1 MDRRSQ
7 FDQVYMNIAN
17 EIASLSR
24 AKKRKVGCIIVKD
37 NNILSFGFN
46 GTPRKF
52 DNTCE
57 VTVGSKIPDNFNQD
71 GNYKYVETLQT
82 LPEVLHAES
91 NALMKLTCTTQSSE
105 GASLY
110 VTYAPCFDCAKLII
124 QAKIAEVIYR
134 DIKDD
139 YEGIK
144 LLQKAN
150 IKTIQ
155 IVSNGVTVTNTNAIT
170 VTEHPK
176 NQCCVAPEARI
187 QLRKGSSKDGYTLLE
202 FFNQGGY
209 CLYGGLVIESVD
221 DINGILLNANSQ
233 TLSIMNFILNGEH
246 YVININNIFIPTI
259 DDITIKGYSNLYQFF
274 QVGHVKFMLPCSNEC
289 MKLDTLDQFKAG
301 LKCNQG
307 AYLTFIDAHGPCD
320 YSINCNKV
328 FE

>member
-52 DNTCE
+52 DNACE
-57 VTVGSKIPDNFNQD
+57 VTVYSDPSHEKR
-71 GNYKYVETLQT
+71 LQT

-155 IVSNGVTVTNTNAIT
+155 IVSNKVPDTNIATT
-170 VTEHPK
+170 HSGDR
-176 NQCCVAPEARI
+176 CCVAPEARI
-187 QLRKGSSKDGYTLLE
+187 QIRRKDSNDGYTLLE
-202 FFNQGGY
+202 FFNRGGY
-209 CLYGGLVIESVD
+209 CLYGNAVIESID
-221 DINGILLNANSQ
+221 NINGILLNAGSQ
-233 TLSIMNFILNGEH
+233 TLSSMDFVLNGERYIANPNH
-246 YVININNIFIPTI
+246 IFIPTI

-274 QVGHVKFMLPCSNEC
+274 LVGFVKFILPYGRGSF
-289 MKLDTLDQFKAG
+289 KSDTLDQFKEA
-301 LKCNQG
+301 LACNHG
-307 AYLTFIDAHGPCD
+307 AYLTFIDAHGICD

>member
-1 MDRRSQ
+1 MDRKSQ
-7 FDQVYMNIAN
+7 FDRVYMNIAN

-57 VTVGSKIPDNFNQD
+57 VTVYSGPSHEEK
-71 GNYKYVETLQT
+71 LQT

-110 VTYAPCFDCAKLII
+110 VTYAPCYECAKLII

-144 LLQKAN
+144 LLQRTN
-150 IKTIQ
+150 IKVIQ
-155 IVSNGVTVTNTNAIT
+155 IVDDTTNSNAINDQ
-170 VTEHPK
+170 PK
-176 NQCCVAPEARI
+176 DKCCVAPEARI
-187 QLRKGSSKDGYTLLE
+187 QLRRNDGNDNKDGYTLPE

-221 DINGILLNANSQ
+221 GINSILLNANSS
-233 TLSIMNFILNGEH
+233 TLSSMDFVLDSKH
-246 YVININNIFIPTI
+246 YVVNINNVFIPTI
-259 DDITIKGYSNLYQFF
+259 DDIIIKGYNNLYQFF
-274 QVGHVKFMLPCSNEC
+274 QVGHVKFMLPNGNGS
-289 MKLDTLDQFKAG
+289 MKLDTLEQFKEG

-307 AYLTFIDAHGPCD
+307 AYLAFIDAHGVCD
-320 YSINCNKV
+320 YSIRCNKV